1 MFTSLHLE
9 IFDRWGKKIYMSD
22 DTQCIW
28 YPDENIKVIDE
39 GTCYY
44 IAQYNIA
51 CDGVNES
58 KTLKGFITVVK

>member
-1 MFTSLHLE
+1 
-9 IFDRWGKKIYMSD
+9 MSD